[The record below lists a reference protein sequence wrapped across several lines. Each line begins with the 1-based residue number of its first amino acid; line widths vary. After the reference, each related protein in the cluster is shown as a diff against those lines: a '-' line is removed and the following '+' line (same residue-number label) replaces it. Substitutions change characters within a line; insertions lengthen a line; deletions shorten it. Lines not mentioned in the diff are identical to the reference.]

1 MPLKPFFAIL
11 ILYTLT
17 LSSPAMAWE
26 SDNTLGPNAT
36 PTGIAYYSGG
46 IGDSDP
52 ETIVS
57 LGKDYNVRLTFAIE
71 RSGGYVADVK
81 VTVENTKTHEK
92 VLDVIS
98 GGPFFFAKLPDGN
111 YKITAEL
118 DGAQQTKSVTLRKGL
133 PRGAVFYFKHP

>member
-1 MPLKPFFAIL
+1 MPLKPFIAIL
-11 ILYTLT
+11 FIYLFTLDAQ
-17 LSSPAMAWE
+17 AMAWE
-26 SDNTLGPNAT
+26 ADNTLGANTT
-36 PTGIAYYSGG
+36 PAGIAYYSGG

-52 ETIVS
+52 DTIVS

-81 VTVENTKTHEK
+81 VTIENTKSHET

-98 GGPFFFAKLPDGN
+98 GGPLFFAKLPDGN
-111 YKITAEL
+111 YKITAQL
-118 DGAQQTKSVTLRKGL
+118 DGAQQTKSITLRKGL